1 MKERFFSNVEGY
13 DSKNSIFID
22 AERKDYIKVYNIISS
37 FLVWNAPKLAG
48 TNITSFFLVCV
59 TARNVYSR
67 FILFR
72 IMCFTLNSRCINPF
86 VPNAPFL
93 YLLSIFYVVLELRIW
108 IVIWSKKFLNLIGK
122 VRYLDEKLFFKI
134 FYKVS

>member
-13 DSKNSIFID
+13 DSKNTIFID

-37 FLVWNAPKLAG
+37 FLVWTAPKLAG
-48 TNITSFFLVCV
+48 TNITSSFLVCV
-59 TARNVYSR
+59 TPRNVYSR

-72 IMCFTLNSRCINPF
+72 IMRFTLNSRCINPF

-93 YLLSIFYVVLELRIW
+93 YPLSIFYVVLELRIW

-122 VRYLDEKLFFKI
+122 VRYLDEKLFFKF